1 MFTKNARAQTSWVTF
16 ACLIS
21 SQVIYSN
28 FVMVSILRF
37 PPTYLGRG
45 RPPTRQRGAN
55 RLSLAMADLAADRV
69 GPTSCWIS
77 AGRVRTA
84 HGVHKVRV
92 EPDRNTGR
100 TTCTLDDIPVGMA
113 RLDPPCGLHR
123 SPCTGR
129 PAARW
134 LFVAPC
140 CGRRVE
146 RLFMVSPKAWQCR
159 HCARVAYETESRAAD
174 TRAAI
179 AVAKASAQPE
189 RRKGEK
195 LVRYTRRQ
203 ARAAKARAVLDS
215 LSRLPMI

>member
-1 MFTKNARAQTSWVTF
+1 
-16 ACLIS
+16 
-21 SQVIYSN
+21 
-28 FVMVSILRF
+28 MVSILRF

-92 EPDRNTGR
+92 EPDRSTGV
-100 TTCTLDDIPVGMA
+100 TSCTVDDVVIGLV
-113 RLDPPCGLHR
+113 RVDPPCG
-123 SPCTGR
+123 PCRG

-134 LFVAPC
+134 LFRAPC
-140 CGRRVE
+140 CSRRAE
-146 RLFMVSPKAWQCR
+146 RLFLASPKAWQCR
-159 HCARVAYETESRAAD
+159 RCARVAYETESRTASA
-174 TRAAI
+174 RAAI
-179 AVAKASAQPE
+179 AVAKACAQPE

-195 LVRYTRRQ
+195 LVRYARRQ
-203 ARAAKARAVLDS
+203 ARAAKAREMLDS
-215 LSRLPMI
+215 LSRLPTI